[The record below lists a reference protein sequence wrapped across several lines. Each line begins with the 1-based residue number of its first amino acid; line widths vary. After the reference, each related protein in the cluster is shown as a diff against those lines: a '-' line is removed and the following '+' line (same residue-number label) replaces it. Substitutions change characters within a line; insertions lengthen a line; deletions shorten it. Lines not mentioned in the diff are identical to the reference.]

1 MELCLAASAPA
12 ISLYQIAAAV
22 KAGQLDIMSV
32 LKGCHKKSMKLRVKY
47 SNNKF
52 GTHI

>member
-1 MELCLAASAPA
+1 MELCLATSAPA

-22 KAGQLDIMSV
+22 KAGQLDTMSV